1 MNKHRVR
8 AAIAAAGVV
17 VLGFGPQAGAQQ
29 REETSM
35 ALPALTAFFASTY
48 IAADAGFWTKHGL
61 DVKLTQITGIGAMN
75 AVLSSS
81 VDFSNSSGPSIIR
94 SNIRGQKLVAIGST
108 LDALPFELVVR
119 KQVADAAGIT
129 MKMPIEKRVAALKGK
144 KIAVDSPNTI
154 VHGWLRYFD
163 RKGGLSAERDM
174 TVAMMQPETALAGL
188 RSGDIDGS
196 VLSTPFSAAAERQ
209 GTGVIVASSLAGD
222 FPEML
227 PFTFNVIPAR
237 PGFCDQKPTVCQK
250 LMDGYFDAMN
260 YIQDNP
266 KESLAI
272 LQKRMSGI
280 DPSDL
285 ASAFEHV
292 RKWTPRTTKV
302 VVAGLE
308 HSQELML
315 AGQMIKDDEKM
326 SAFDSVFTNKFTK

>member
-1 MNKHRVR
+1 MNKNRTGL
-8 AAIAAAGVV
+8 ALAAAFAAVSS
-17 VLGFGPQAGAQQ
+17 LAPAAGAQQ
-29 REETSM
+29 KEETSL

-48 IAADAGFWTKHGL
+48 IAADAGFWVKHGL

-119 KQVADAAGIT
+119 KEIADKAGIT
-129 MKMPIEKRVAALKGK
+129 LQTAIDKRAAALKGRK
-144 KIAVDSPNTI
+144 VSVDSPNTI
-154 VHGWLRYFD
+154 VHGWLRYFA
-163 RKGGLSAERDM
+163 RKGGISAERDM
-174 TVAMMQPETALAGL
+174 TVAMMQPEVALAGL
-188 RSGDIDGS
+188 KSGEIDGA

-209 GTGVIVASSLAGD
+209 GTGKIVASSLSGD

-237 PGFCDQKPTVCQK
+237 PDFCTQKPSVCQK
-250 LMDGYFDAMN
+250 LMDGYFDALN
-260 YIQDNP
+260 YIKDNP

-280 DPSDL
+280 DPADL

-292 RKWTPRTTKV
+292 AKWTPRTSKV
-302 VVAGLE
+302 IVAGLE

-315 AGQMIKDDEKM
+315 AGQMIKDDEKL
-326 SAFDSVFTNKFTK
+326 SSFDAIYTNKFTK

>member
-1 MNKHRVR
+1 MNKSRMMVPL
-8 AAIAAAGVV
+8 AAAMAAVV
-17 VLGFGPQAGAQQ
+17 GFGPQAGAQP
-29 REETSM
+29 REETSL

-119 KQVADAAGIT
+119 KSIADAAGLT
-129 MKMPIEKRVAALKGK
+129 LKTPIEKRVAALKGK
-144 KIAVDSPNTI
+144 KVSVDSPNTI

-163 RKGGLSAERDM
+163 RKGGMSAERDM

-188 RSGDIDGS
+188 KSGDIDGA

-209 GTGVIVASSLAGD
+209 GTGTIIASSLAGD

-227 PFTFNVIPAR
+227 PFTFNIIPAR
-237 PGFCDQKPTVCQK
+237 PGFCDQKPSVCQK

-272 LQKRMSGI
+272 LQKRMAGI
-280 DPSDL
+280 DPADL

-292 RKWTPRTTKV
+292 RRWTPRTTKV
-302 VVAGLE
+302 IPAGLE

-326 SAFDSVFTNKFTK
+326 SSFDSIYTNKFTK

>member
-1 MNKHRVR
+1 MNKHCVR

-17 VLGFGPQAGAQQ
+17 VLGFGPQASAQQ

-129 MKMPIEKRVAALKGK
+129 MKTPIEKRVAALKDK
-144 KIAVDSPNTI
+144 KVSVDSPNTI

-174 TVAMMQPETALAGL
+174 KVAMMQPETALAGL
-188 RSGDIDGS
+188 RSGDIDGA

-209 GTGVIVASSLAGD
+209 GTGVIVASSLKGD

-237 PGFCDQKPTVCQK
+237 PEFCNQKPSVCQK

-260 YIQDNP
+260 YIKDHP
-266 KESLAI
+266 AESLAI

-280 DPSDL
+280 NPDDL
-285 ASAFEHV
+285 KSAFDDV
-292 RKWTPRTTKV
+292 AKWTPRTTKV